1 MWNAWPGF
9 IPLRISWAL
18 RSGSSPLTFCPLP
31 SPKYYMSARH
41 MALAKAF
48 PEYFTYEPH
57 EADAV
62 SEPGISRGPGARGLD
77 WEFGG

>member
-1 MWNAWPGF
+1 
-9 IPLRISWAL
+9 
-18 RSGSSPLTFCPLP
+18 
-31 SPKYYMSARH
+31 MSARH

-62 SEPGISRGPGARGLD
+62 SGSGGPSGGPGARKGVGGVRWGVPPGIARPRCD
-77 WEFGG
+77 WDVGRPGWL